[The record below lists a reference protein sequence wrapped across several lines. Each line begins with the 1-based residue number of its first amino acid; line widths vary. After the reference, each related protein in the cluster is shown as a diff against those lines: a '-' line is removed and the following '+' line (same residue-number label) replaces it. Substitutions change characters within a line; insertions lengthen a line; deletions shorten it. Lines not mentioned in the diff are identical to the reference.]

1 VIATE
6 GPTEGPESQDCEQ
19 PPGVEIR
26 PAAGA
31 FGLEPE
37 MGRTNSEAGRASPM
51 TTQMVVASP
60 APTRFTRRHR
70 ARFKRRHRDQ
80 DGLTKPIGELLMDS
94 GLLKRAQVEE
104 ILRVQASSKSWGPR
118 KRFGELARELG
129 FVERS
134 QVDSALA
141 RQFDLPS
148 LTPSDHSLTTELLA
162 AWETS
167 HPGVEVLR
175 GVRERIVQSW
185 LNARGTDVTTGSEP
199 RSGGHAVAIVSAQ
212 RGDGR
217 SFIAANLAIT
227 FAQFGR
233 RTLLIDADLRQP
245 RQHQLF
251 QVDDRTGLS
260 TLLAGRS
267 GTESVARIK
276 AMPGLHVMPAGPIP
290 PNPHDLLARPE
301 FRWLLFNAEEQ
312 FDVVLVDTSAWSE
325 GSDAESI
332 CRRTRAAALVVRAD
346 WTTARNAQEFVAT
359 LREAQAQVLG
369 VVFNR

>member
-6 GPTEGPESQDCEQ
+6 GPSGEAIGQDCDRPSRIEI
-19 PPGVEIR
+19 PPAIAAVR
-26 PAAGA
+26 PDA
-31 FGLEPE
+31 E
-37 MGRTNSEAGRASPM
+37 MSGPNSEAGDASPM
-51 TTQMVVASP
+51 PPHIGLASP
-60 APTRFTRRHR
+60 AATRFIKRR
-70 ARFKRRHRDQ
+70 FTKRHRDQ
-80 DGLTKPIGELLMDS
+80 DGLTKPIGELLIDS
-94 GLLKRAQVEE
+94 GLLKRAELEE

-118 KRFGELARELG
+118 KRFGEIARELG
-129 FVERS
+129 LVEGSR
-134 QVDSALA
+134 VDLALA

-148 LTPSDHSLTTELLA
+148 LPPSDHTLTPELLA
-162 AWETS
+162 ARETN
-167 HPGVEVLR
+167 HPGIEVLR
-175 GVRERIVQSW
+175 GVRERIAQSW
-185 LNARGTDVTTGSEP
+185 LNARGTGAAAGSEP

-227 FAQFGR
+227 FAQCGR

-251 QVDDRTGLS
+251 QVDDRIGLS
-260 TLLAGRS
+260 TLLVGRS

-276 AMPGLHVMPAGPIP
+276 AMPDLRVMPAGPIP

-301 FRWLLFNAEEQ
+301 FGWLLFNAEEK
-312 FDVVLVDTSAWSE
+312 FDVVLVDTPAWSE

-332 CRRTRAAALVVRAD
+332 CRGTRAAALVVRAD
-346 WTTARNAQEFVAT
+346 QTAARSAQELVAT

-369 VVFNR
+369 LVFNR